1 MASDNLYFVP
11 SAVIF
16 RAWAAQEGA
25 GPMTRRLMLKN
36 DGATAVAF
44 RLSLPQ
50 HAAFSVSGKLVPSEA
65 RGDEVCNVS
74 LPAGGSTALTVTLH
88 REHAD
93 EIEIGDELCVRMPDS
108 WLHVPLVA
116 LRDTQKPEGGD
127 PTERRTAPGGTEYWS
142 DGDSDDEQRQR
153 RPQVQRRGVMRPTS
167 AAQRNSS
174 ASADGPLTAAVC
186 TEPDELDFYSQL
198 LKTAKPPAPSTLA
211 SGTSGKQPIIV
222 APVQARAT
230 PPRALVPSS
239 QQQAAA
245 STPASSEAAS
255 PGSSQPSPFGVS
267 QRFSK
272 SARVTMVHVPDTPAR
287 SAGAGPSGAGGAAP
301 RGQAPPQGARA
312 VAAPA
317 SKEDDDELA
326 FYRSLMQGGGGV
338 GGGHCAPPPPAAKP
352 ARPVIAVV
360 DEKVVAARRALE
372 AGTYFVVGGMV
383 CDARGRT
390 LGTTAEVLG
399 EGAPQE
405 APHAEPYEGGIDPA
419 LHWAHEAHN
428 PAANANAASTGAPKA
443 GAGAGAGGIPFKP
456 PPRIGGDGG
465 IVPPRVGSLRPGPH
479 AGMLRGMPAAPTPER
494 TATKGAGA
502 VRVQSSAPKP
512 TRMLSEAEM
521 QANWDALC

>member
-1 MASDNLYFVP
+1 MAAPSDKLYFVP

-16 RAWAAQEGA
+16 RAWAAQEGT

-36 DGATAVAF
+36 DGATAVSF
-44 RLSLPQ
+44 RISLPQ
-50 HAAFSVSGKLVPSEA
+50 HAAFSVSGKLVPSDA
-65 RGDEVCNVS
+65 QGDEICNVS

-142 DGDSDDEQRQR
+142 DGDSDDEQRQH
-153 RPQVQRRGVMRPTS
+153 RPHVQRRGVMRPTS

-198 LKTAKPPAPSTLA
+198 LKTAKPPAPTA
-211 SGTSGKQPIIV
+211 QPSGTAGKQPVIV
-222 APVQARAT
+222 APVQAQAT
-230 PPRALVPSS
+230 PPRALVPA
-239 QQQAAA
+239 QQQA
-245 STPASSEAAS
+245 STSAPPELAS

-267 QRFSK
+267 QRFSR
-272 SARVTMVHVPDTPAR
+272 SAKVTMVHVPATPAR
-287 SAGAGPSGAGGAAP
+287 SADAGPSAAGGAAA
-301 RGQAPPQGARA
+301 RAQAPQLGARA
-312 VAAPA
+312 AAPPPV
-317 SKEDDDELA
+317 SKEEEDELA
-326 FYRSLMQGGGGV
+326 FYRSLMQGGGHG
-338 GGGHCAPPPPAAKP
+338 APPPPAAKP
-352 ARPVIAVV
+352 SRPAIAVV
-360 DEKVVAARRALE
+360 DEKVVAARRAIE

-390 LGTTAEVLG
+390 IGTTAEVLG
-399 EGAPQE
+399 EATAPE
-405 APHAEPYEGGIDPA
+405 PEPYESGGIDPA

-428 PAANANAASTGAPKA
+428 PAAAPAAAAVAPKA
-443 GAGAGAGGIPFKP
+443 GIGGAFKA

-479 AGMLRGMPAAPTPER
+479 AGMLRGMPMAPTPER